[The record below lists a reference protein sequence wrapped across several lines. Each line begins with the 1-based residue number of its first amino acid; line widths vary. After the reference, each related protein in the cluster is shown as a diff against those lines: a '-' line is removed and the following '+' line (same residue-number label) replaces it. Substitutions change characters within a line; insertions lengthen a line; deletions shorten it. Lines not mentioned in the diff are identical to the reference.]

1 MSIDLETAAAKL
13 EIAELEARYA
23 WAIDEG
29 RVERLEEIFADDA
42 HLTLTPGDVDRRGR
56 EDVLAWFQEY
66 CHAWGWQNR
75 RHYLANLQSR
85 VDGDTARCRAYFLLT
100 YEVHGRSRIG
110 WGNYEDR
117 FERRDGRWWI
127 TEKHITSA
135 GPVTLE
141 KGWAGVALPHTAPD
155 WE

>member
-1 MSIDLETAAAKL
+1 MDASGLVAAKL

-29 RVERLEEIFADDA
+29 RVEELAEIFAEDA
-42 HLTLTPGDVDRRGR
+42 RLVLEPGGVDRHGR
-56 EDVLAWFQEY
+56 AEVLAWFREY
-66 CHAWGWQNR
+66 CHEWGWRNR
-75 RHYLANLQSR
+75 RHYLTNLHSR
-85 VDGDTARCRAYFLLT
+85 VDGEQARCRAYFLLT

-117 FERRDGRWWI
+117 FERRNGRWWL
-127 TEKHITSA
+127 TEKRITTA

-141 KGWAGVALPHTAPD
+141 KGWAGLSLPPSSED
-155 WE
+155 WR